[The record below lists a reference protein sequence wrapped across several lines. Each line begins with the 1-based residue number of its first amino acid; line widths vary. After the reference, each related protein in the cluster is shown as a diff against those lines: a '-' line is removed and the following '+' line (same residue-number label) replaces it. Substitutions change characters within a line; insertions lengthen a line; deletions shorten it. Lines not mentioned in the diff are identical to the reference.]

1 MVDGINQRGS
11 MKLFIKE
18 STKEKFILYYAKY
31 FFCITSGIL
40 INVIQ
45 TMCMKL
51 SDAYMVLIRRNSGR
65 LESCCI
71 TLAYG

>member
-1 MVDGINQRGS
+1 

-45 TMCMKL
+45 TVCMKL